1 MDNKELGQFGE
12 EYTASYLADKG
23 YRILTR
29 NYRTRYGEIDII
41 AMQDDTVVF
50 IEVKARRSR
59 IYGEPKEAVS
69 SRKQQRLI
77 TTALI
82 YLQENK
88 WEEKACRFDVV
99 EVVFLANGTVKPHH
113 IENAFSQ

>member
-50 IEVKARRSR
+50 I
-59 IYGEPKEAVS
+59 
-69 SRKQQRLI
+69 
-77 TTALI
+77 
-82 YLQENK
+82 
-88 WEEKACRFDVV
+88 
-99 EVVFLANGTVKPHH
+99 
-113 IENAFSQ
+113 